1 MNGWKNKTIKIEVLL
16 MNENFEKKWL
26 TVDDVA
32 ELLQVKHRCA
42 KRKMREMS
50 ECVNLGSDKY
60 QILMV
65 SMSSFNAWMRNHRL
79 IPQ

>member
-1 MNGWKNKTIKIEVLL
+1 MS
-16 MNENFEKKWL
+16 EKKEKQWL

-32 ELLQVKHRCA
+32 EMLQVKRPCA
-42 KRKMREMS
+42 RRWMKDMP

-65 SMSSFNAWMRNHRL
+65 SINSFNAWMRNHRL
-79 IPQ
+79 VTT

>member
-1 MNGWKNKTIKIEVLL
+1 MSELK
-16 MNENFEKKWL
+16 EKQWL
-26 TVDDVA
+26 SVDDVA

-42 KRKMREMS
+42 KQKMKEMS

-65 SMSSFNAWMRNHRL
+65 SSTSFNAWMRNHRL
-79 IPQ
+79 VPT